1 MTLLR
6 SITLIFALLVQA
18 LPVQALM
25 LRVDEPAA
33 CTMGCCAALAQT
45 EAEACSCSEAP
56 APGKPLNVP
65 PASGREFVPQVVWM
79 ILQEAPQVARS
90 PRALNDGTQQLRYLE
105 RALARQPHVRLT
117 LLHCSFLN

>member
-25 LRVDEPAA
+25 LRADEPAA

-45 EAEACSCSEAP
+45 EAEACSCSDAP

-65 PASGREFVPQVVWM
+65 PAGGRELVPQVVWM
-79 ILQEAPQVARS
+79 ILQEAPQVARPPTS
-90 PRALNDGTQQLRYLE
+90 LKGGGSHFSFME
-105 RALARQPHVRLT
+105 RDLARQPHVRLS